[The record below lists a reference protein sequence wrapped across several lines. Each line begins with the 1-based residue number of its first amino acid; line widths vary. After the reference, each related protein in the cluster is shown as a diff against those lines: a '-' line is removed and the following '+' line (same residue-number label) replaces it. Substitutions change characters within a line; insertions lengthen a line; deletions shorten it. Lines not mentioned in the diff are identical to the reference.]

1 MKAGYARSANLHIS
15 SSVALTLVVS
25 VLLVPFAGLAGTPS
39 YTPSTQSLEYTYS
52 DTGFLIGITYAD
64 GTAVSYTYAPNN
76 KIRSVLVNGAKR
88 AEIYYGLNDLPVSLV
103 QGAITTTYTYDPD
116 LQNVLSL
123 MQTSDGSINT
133 RYTYDAIGN
142 IIRIVDTGTA
152 LPKDAQYE
160 YNLMNRLSKATI
172 TANGNTTIATYT
184 YSPSGNTVS
193 SSPAG
198 IYEYNDPRH
207 PHAVTRVGATQYRYD
222 QTGNLVEKSTADD
235 SVTYTYDYLNRL
247 SAITKAGAVT
257 TYTYDDSTN
266 RIQKRLPNGARLS
279 YFGREM
285 ELDEQGI
292 PTNYVFANDAR
303 ILTLDPTQGLLYNI
317 QDHLGSASLVFKDS
331 TLIQKLDYDPFG
343 TERINN
349 QTTSFSTRHTF
360 TDKELDAESGLHYFG
375 ARYYDARMGRFTQ
388 SDPANLLLGSK
399 EFEERYQRKLTAH
412 LANPQNLN
420 SGRTTELNSTS
431 GFGFGNSPAKKNWT
445 SIQAEFLRDPQMQNS
460 YSYARNNPINMKD
473 PEGLWG
479 AFFQGDVSG
488 AAGLFSGF
496 AGQGSVGGGLVT
508 GGNPFTD
515 TTDIGGY
522 TSYGG
527 LVGGGWHSTTLEG
540 SVSGPNNYG
549 VFGAS
554 GGVSGGV
561 TFTNATRMSQ
571 LQGRGVTN
579 TLTLGI
585 GSISWSVSKSGVWTI
600 SIAAGL
606 EPAISF
612 SVYPTDTNTKT
623 VKTFGEK
630 DNKSKK

>member
-1 MKAGYARSANLHIS
+1 
-15 SSVALTLVVS
+15 
-25 VLLVPFAGLAGTPS
+25 
-39 YTPSTQSLEYTYS
+39 
-52 DTGFLIGITYAD
+52 
-64 GTAVSYTYAPNN
+64 
-76 KIRSVLVNGAKR
+76 
-88 AEIYYGLNDLPVSLV
+88 
-103 QGAITTTYTYDPD
+103 
-116 LQNVLSL
+116 
-123 MQTSDGSINT
+123 
-133 RYTYDAIGN
+133 
-142 IIRIVDTGTA
+142 
-152 LPKDAQYE
+152 
-160 YNLMNRLSKATI
+160 
-172 TANGNTTIATYT
+172 
-184 YSPSGNTVS
+184 
-193 SSPAG
+193 
-198 IYEYNDPRH
+198 
-207 PHAVTRVGATQYRYD
+207 
-222 QTGNLVEKSTADD
+222 
-235 SVTYTYDYLNRL
+235 
-247 SAITKAGAVT
+247 
-257 TYTYDDSTN
+257 
-266 RIQKRLPNGARLS
+266 
-279 YFGREM
+279 
-285 ELDEQGI
+285 
-292 PTNYVFANDAR
+292 
-303 ILTLDPTQGLLYNI
+303 
-317 QDHLGSASLVFKDS
+317 
-331 TLIQKLDYDPFG
+331 
-343 TERINN
+343 
-349 QTTSFSTRHTF
+349 
-360 TDKELDAESGLHYFG
+360 
-375 ARYYDARMGRFTQ
+375 
-388 SDPANLLLGSK
+388 
-399 EFEERYQRKLTAH
+399 
-412 LANPQNLN
+412 
-420 SGRTTELNSTS
+420 
-431 GFGFGNSPAKKNWT
+431 
-445 SIQAEFLRDPQMQNS
+445 
-460 YSYARNNPINMKD
+460 MKD